1 MDEVALDRMRQR
13 LAAAQGDRTANARLE
28 AALERSRMQVD
39 ALAAAAAGL
48 ELTLPDRIEDAV
60 QEGLRREVLPV
71 ARNLAEVRGLL
82 NQVLHRLE
90 RMEQELLAERHA
102 RIDDL
107 GLLVDLVASSWKG
120 VDERLRK
127 LEQTRPSV
135 IPLRFE
141 AGDQPE
147 TERPSRSAA
156 AF

>member
-1 MDEVALDRMRQR
+1 MDEVALDRMRER
-13 LAAAQGDRTANARLE
+13 LSAAQAGRTAEARLE
-28 AALERSRMQVD
+28 AALDRSRIQVE
-39 ALAAAAAGL
+39 ALAATAAEL
-48 ELTLPDRIEDAV
+48 ELALPDRIEAAV

-120 VDERLRK
+120 VDERLHR
-127 LEQTRPSV
+127 LEHVRASV

-141 AGDQPE
+141 AGDQPDAS
-147 TERPSRSAA
+147 RASRSAA